1 MGSGGRPGAGAAS
14 HTLRVSDFGPSLR
27 EQDLDPDPLRQ
38 FAAWFRH
45 ASSVGV
51 DAPEAAAL
59 ATASGAGAPAA
70 RMVLIKQYDE
80 RGFVFYSNYESRKG
94 QDIAANPR
102 AALLFYWERLGRQVR
117 IEGPVERTTLDETA
131 AYVRSR
137 PRASQLS
144 ALASPQS
151 RPIDSRAVLE
161 RRVAELTGQH
171 DGADLP
177 LPDAWGG
184 FRVRPESWEFWQH
197 RADRLHDRLRY
208 MRGDD
213 GAWVIQRLAP

>member
-1 MGSGGRPGAGAAS
+1 M
-14 HTLRVSDFGPSLR
+14 SDLGPPLR
-27 EQDLDPDPLRQ
+27 EADLDHDPLRQ

-45 ASSVGV
+45 AESVGV
-51 DAPEAAAL
+51 DAPEAVTL
-59 ATASGAGAPAA
+59 ATASATGAPAA

-80 RGFVFYSNYESRKG
+80 RGFVFYSNYESRKA
-94 QDIAANPR
+94 QDIASNPR

-117 IEGPVERTTLDETA
+117 IEGPVERTTLQETA

-151 RPIDSRAVLE
+151 RPIASREALE
-161 RRVAELTGQH
+161 RRVAQLAREH
-171 DGADLP
+171 NNADLP
-177 LPDAWGG
+177 LPDGWGG

-208 MRGDD
+208 ARGDD
-213 GAWVIQRLAP
+213 GAWLIQRLAP

>member
-1 MGSGGRPGAGAAS
+1 VRRSTGAAR
-14 HTLRVSDFGPSLR
+14 HTLRMSDFGPPLR
-27 EQDLDPDPLRQ
+27 EEDLDPDPLRQ

-45 ASSVGV
+45 AASVGV

-59 ATASGAGAPAA
+59 ATASATGAPAA

-80 RGFVFYSNYESRKG
+80 RGLVFYSNYESRKG
-94 QDIAANPR
+94 QDLAANPR
-102 AALLFYWERLGRQVR
+102 AALLFYWERPGRQVR
-117 IEGPVERTTLDETA
+117 IEGPVERTTPQETA

-151 RPIDSRAVLE
+151 RAIDSREALE
-161 RRVAELTGQH
+161 RRVAELTRQH
-171 DGADLP
+171 DSAELP
-177 LPDAWGG
+177 LPAAWGG

-208 MRGDD
+208 TCGSD
-213 GAWVIQRLAP
+213 GAWLIQRLGP